1 MGIVKACIE
10 YQETLEELGVSLP
23 KMAETIEKIPNI
35 EEKAI
40 FRFLQRRL
48 EDSYKDL
55 QNTSGILINMIDRV
69 I

>member
-55 QNTSGILINMIDRV
+55 QNTSSILIDMIDRV

>member
-10 YQETLEELGVSLP
+10 YQKTLEELGTSLP

-35 EEKAI
+35 EERAI

-48 EDSYKDL
+48 EGSYKDL
-55 QNTSGILINMIDRV
+55 QNTSSVLIDRIDQV